1 MRRKSGQGMRI
12 YYKNF
17 TIRYSDRKKKRRKR
31 KVMNEIDWSQLVIIK
46 LTTYLKKKTCTQKC
60 SSIILLSAR

>member
-1 MRRKSGQGMRI
+1 MRRKSGKGMRI

-46 LTTYLKKKTCTQKC
+46 LTTYLLKKKHARK
-60 SSIILLSAR
+60 SALRLSY